1 MPSLHVVMMTHLVL
15 PAHVSAQTPSAPQTS
30 IARTIDVTGMV
41 IDSRTERPLAGV
53 RVAAESPSVGVDT
66 DADGRFALA
75 LPAGKHVLVVS
86 LIGYAVAR
94 HAVDVGEVSNA
105 PLTIRL
111 SEGAGAYEEQVTV
124 SGDTPSDSALAP
136 SAAAL
141 HSGDLQALRGVTL
154 DDPLRAVHALPSVT
168 ATDDFYSEFAVRG
181 SAFRHV
187 GLVVDGV
194 PSEYLMHAVHGV
206 TDGGSIAMI
215 NTDALGNIVLMP
227 GSYPQRFGRHLTGE
241 VDLTM
246 REGDRE
252 AFRARAGLSGTS
264 ATALAEGPL
273 AGGRGS
279 WLVSARRSYLDLL
292 LERIDDEGNFGFGFA
307 DAQAKV
313 VLDLGTRHQLQMLA
327 LGGASAF
334 DEEPDDLGLN
344 DPADSKGRSW
354 LTSLAWRFTPSP
366 RVALTQRIYATGLA
380 YKNRNREQSVLDDS
394 LSTDIGWRADA
405 VLSAARGVV
414 LEVGADAQQLRA
426 RYSRQRSVNDAPTLT
441 PITSYTQ
448 SGVSSS
454 GYVQAV
460 LGSRGRLVVAPG
472 VRVDYWVSLGRPRR
486 HPGLLPRS
494 QLPRPRASV
503 LEPASTDSFPPSI
516 RSTVSEAVVTRSCR
530 RPHGTSMQALRRSC
544 DTMCRCRSHCSA
556 RRARLVV
563 DARRGTAALV
573 RRFDSDSGEPTRRGP
588 TPFLARRAV
597 SSSSSVAMRQM
608 DSPAGR
614 GMRTD
619 ATASRTSRPEKY
631 SGPTTDQRHTLS
643 LSATIACRTG
653 PVWARSTV
661 SARTTRWSAT
671 SARNQPRPAHRHS
684 SAVNSHCSSHWSS
697 RAMIFGCLLIHGSM
711 SAWIARSRSLTGASH
726 SSSKWRTSSIAAIFA
741 ACPMV
746 SVQPVK
752 SSDRQIPLCPSSR
765 LPGSSSNSDS
775 GTAPPPDGRHSQ
787 RPGCLVR
794 STTIL

>member
-1 MPSLHVVMMTHLVL
+1 MPSLHVVMMTLLVL

-53 RVAAESPSVGVDT
+53 RVTAESPSVGVDT

-94 HAVDVGEVSNA
+94 HPVDVAEVSNA

-194 PSEYLMHAVHGV
+194 PSQYLMHAVHGV

-227 GSYPQRFGRHLTGE
+227 GSYPQRFGRHLTAE

-292 LERIDDEGNFGFGFA
+292 LERIDDQGNFGFGFA

-366 RVALTQRIYATGLA
+366 RIAVTQRIYATGLA

-414 LEVGADAQQLRA
+414 LEIGADAQQLRA

-441 PITSYTQ
+441 PITSYIQ

-472 VRVDYWVSLGRPRR
+472 VRVDYWGLSRTSTTSPWITAEVAITPATRARAGAGLYKQFPTVDQIHGIRGGGDTLVPETSRHLDASLTQKLRHDVSLQVSLFAREERDLLWTPGAEPRR
-486 HPGLLPRS
+486 LSDGS
-494 QLPRPRASV
+494 IQIGRADAPWTNALS
-503 LEPASTDSFPPSI
+503 
-516 RSTVSEAVVTRSCR
+516 
-530 RPHGTSMQALRRSC
+530 GQA
-544 DTMCRCRSHCSA
+544 
-556 RRARLVV
+556 
-563 DARRGTAALV
+563 RGVELLV
-573 RRFDSDSGEPTRRGP
+573 RRDTPNGFSGW
-588 TPFLARRAV
+588 
-597 SSSSSVAMRQM
+597 
-608 DSPAGR
+608 AGYAYGR
-614 GMRTD
+614 HRLTN
-619 ATASRTSRPEKY
+619 TSTGEIFWADH
-631 SGPTTDQRHTLS
+631 DQRHTLS
-643 LSATIACRTG
+643 LFGHYRLSNRTSVGAKYRFGSNYPLVGYIGAQPAAPGAPALFGGEQPLFFALVESRNDLRLPAYSRLDVRMDRTFTIADRRLTLFVEVSNIFNRRNLRSVPYGVGPTG
-653 PVWARSTV
+653 QVFGPTDSLMPIVP
-661 SARTTRWSAT
+661 SAGF
-671 SARNQPRPAHRHS
+671 
-684 SAVNSHCSSHWSS
+684 V
-697 RAMIFGCLLIHGSM
+697 IEF
-711 SAWIARSRSLTGASH
+711 
-726 SSSKWRTSSIAAIFA
+726 
-741 ACPMV
+741 
-746 SVQPVK
+746 
-752 SSDRQIPLCPSSR
+752 
-765 LPGSSSNSDS
+765 
-775 GTAPPPDGRHSQ
+775 
-787 RPGCLVR
+787 
-794 STTIL
+794 